1 MNQFLQKLKKIFI
14 NKDKYFLMSRPT
26 TLKGRYKKQRNSF
39 IMEESKRK
47 LDNSPYNEYVVRLHF
62 PMAVTIPFEMSISC
76 AFNSDYLKTLI
87 ENEHNVEDILGNE
100 NLNEQQ
106 IQNIVDKNIEKK
118 YLDYIIPFSFYKTMR
133 FLDIKWFIDLWK
145 GIENVYGHET
155 KYNCLQTTQLTRAL
169 LMNENLHFV
178 RTLQENFPMKLD

>member
-1 MNQFLQKLKKIFI
+1 
-14 NKDKYFLMSRPT
+14 MSTPK

-178 RTLQENFPMKLD
+178 RTLQENFPMKVD

>member
-1 MNQFLQKLKKIFI
+1 
-14 NKDKYFLMSRPT
+14 MSTPT

-47 LDNSPYNEYVVRLHF
+47 QDNLPYNEYVVRLYF

-87 ENEHNVEDILGNE
+87 ENEDNVEYILGNE

-118 YLDYIIPFSFYKTMR
+118 YLDYVIPFSFYKTMR

-178 RTLQENFPMKLD
+178 RTLQENFPMKVH

>member
-1 MNQFLQKLKKIFI
+1 
-14 NKDKYFLMSRPT
+14 MSRPI

-87 ENEHNVEDILGNE
+87 ENEDNVEDILGNE

-118 YLDYIIPFSFYKTMR
+118 YLDYVIPFSFYKTMR

-145 GIENVYGHET
+145 GIENIYGHET

-178 RTLQENFPMKLD
+178 RTLQENFPMKVD

>member
-1 MNQFLQKLKKIFI
+1 
-14 NKDKYFLMSRPT
+14 MSRPT

-100 NLNEQQ
+100 NLHEQQ

>member
-1 MNQFLQKLKKIFI
+1 
-14 NKDKYFLMSRPT
+14 MSTPT

-47 LDNSPYNEYVVRLHF
+47 QDNLPYNEYAVRLHF

-87 ENEHNVEDILGNE
+87 ENEENVEDILSNQ
-100 NLNEQQ
+100 NLNKQQ
-106 IQNIVDKNIEKK
+106 IQDIVDKNIEQK
-118 YLDYIIPFSFYKTMR
+118 YLDYVIPFSFYQTMR

-145 GIENVYGHET
+145 GIEVVYGHEM
-155 KYNCLQTTQLTRAL
+155 KYNSLQTTQLTRAL
-169 LMNENLHFV
+169 LMNENLYFV
-178 RTLQENFPMKLD
+178 KTLQEKFPMKVN